1 MDRLFSGLA
10 RFVVR
15 HRLLVIVVW
24 IGIAVAA
31 SATLPSLGSQINNNN
46 SAFLPASAPSQQA
59 ATLATPL
66 LGNIDTQSQVLV
78 VVTAG
83 GGTLTAADQQAVAT
97 TLRAL
102 GTVPTVRS
110 VREAAVSPAGTA
122 AVAQVE
128 AAIAP
133 SDISAQ
139 RTLVDRLQATLDA
152 ASLPSGVQLRL
163 AGQVATDVANQKS
176 SQKTGG
182 RIQSLSLLLIIVL
195 LLVIFRAPLAAV
207 ITLLPPAF
215 ALVSS
220 TRFIGALGAH
230 GLKIS
235 EITDLLLIVLLL
247 GAGTDY
253 GLFLVFRVR
262 EALRAGR
269 EPGDAVVFAMVRVG
283 ESISASA
290 GTVIVALLTL
300 LFASFGIYRDL
311 GVPLALGMAVML
323 LAGLT
328 LLPALLAVAGR
339 AAFWPVRVGAAE
351 DGRGWWGAVAAQ
363 MVRRPAWTLG
373 LGVVA
378 FGALAT
384 LGLGYRSAGFGGAT
398 SAPTGTAVASG
409 NAELAHYF
417 PASSANPANLIFAYA
432 RPVWTDPEV
441 LVAAARSLVASGQV
455 RHLAGPLD
463 PNGTSITPAD
473 LARLHAVLGDP
484 HRLPAVLPA
493 GVAVPPALYNA
504 YRATGL
510 FISPAGTT
518 VQFEAAFR
526 AGGQQSTAALDA
538 TPAVRRSVAAAAAA
552 SGATHAGLA
561 GEAAALFDVSNTADS
576 DLVRI
581 VPIAIVAI
589 AVLLA
594 LVLRSL
600 VAPLYLIV
608 SVAMSYLAALGAATG
623 VFIDLGG
630 DSGLT
635 FVLPFLMFIFLLAL
649 GEDYNIL
656 VMTRIREENHDR
668 TLREAVVEAV
678 ARTGPTVTSAG
689 VILAGTF
696 AMLAVAG
703 GGSNGGSGNQIQ
715 AIGFGLAIG
724 ILLDTF
730 VVRTVLVPSTVAL
743 LGRWNWWPSRLG
755 RSAHHLAGGQ
765 GATPEATPPANRVRT
780 P

>member
-1 MDRLFSGLA
+1 MNRLFSGLA
-10 RFVVR
+10 RIVVR
-15 HRLLVIVVW
+15 YRVVVVVAW
-24 IGIAVAA
+24 VGIAVAA
-31 SATLPSLGSQINNNN
+31 SALLPSLGSEINNNN
-46 SAFLPASAPSQQA
+46 SAFLPASAPSQRA

-66 LGNIDTQSQVLV
+66 LGNVGQQSQVLLV
-78 VVTAG
+78 VSAG
-83 GGTLTAADQQAVAT
+83 GQQISAADQQALTGVVAGV
-97 TLRAL
+97 RK
-102 GTVPTVRS
+102 VPDVTS
-110 VREAAVSPAGTA
+110 VREIKVSPSGTA
-122 AVAQVE
+122 AIVQVD
-128 AAIAP
+128 AAIRP
-133 SDISAQ
+133 QDISAQ
-139 RTLVDRLQATLDA
+139 GTLVDRLQRALQADT
-152 ASLPSGVQLRL
+152 LPSGVQVHL

-176 SQKTGG
+176 SQKTGS
-182 RIQSLSLLLIIVL
+182 RIQGLSLLLIIVL
-195 LLVIFRAPLAAV
+195 LLIIFRAPLAAL

-215 ALVSS
+215 ALAVS

-262 EALRAGR
+262 EALRAGLT
-269 EPGDAVVFAMVRVG
+269 PGDAVQFAMVRVG
-283 ESISASA
+283 ESITASA
-290 GTVIVALLTL
+290 GTVILALLTL

-328 LLPALLAVAGR
+328 LLPALLALAGR
-339 AAFWPVRVGAAE
+339 AAFWPARVRVAE
-351 DGRGWWGAVAAQ
+351 HGHGRWGAVAAR
-363 MVRRPAWTLG
+363 MVRRPAWTLTI
-373 LGVVA
+373 GVVA
-378 FGALAT
+378 FGALAAI
-384 LGLGYRSAGFGGAT
+384 GFGYRSAGFGGAT
-398 SAPTGTAVASG
+398 SAPAGSAAATG
-409 NAELAHYF
+409 NADLARYF
-417 PASSANPANLIFAYA
+417 PTTSSNPANLVFAYA
-432 RPVWTDPEV
+432 RPVWDDPGV
-441 LVAAARSLVASGQV
+441 LATAEASLVGSGQFT
-455 RHLAGPLD
+455 RLAGPLD
-463 PNGTSITPAD
+463 ANGISLSPAQF
-473 LARLHAVLGDP
+473 ARLHAELGNP
-484 HRLPAVLPA
+484 RSLPTVPAA
-493 GVAVPPALYNA
+493 GVTVPASLYNA
-504 YRATGL
+504 YRATSL
-510 FISPAGTT
+510 FVSPAGTI
-518 VQFEAAFR
+518 VQFEAALR

-538 TPAVRRSVAAAAAA
+538 TPAVRHAVAAAASA
-552 SGATHAGLA
+552 SHATSSGLA
-561 GEAAALFDVSNTADS
+561 GEAAALYDVSTTANA

-608 SVAMSYLAALGAATG
+608 SVALSYLAALGTATG
-623 VFIDLGG
+623 VFIFLAG

-635 FVLPFLMFIFLLAL
+635 FILPFLMFIFLLAL

-689 VILAGTF
+689 VILAGSF

-703 GGSNGGSGNQIQ
+703 GGGSSSANSQIQ

-730 VVRTVLVPSTVAL
+730 VVRTVLVPATVAL
-743 LGRWNWWPSRLG
+743 LGRWNWWPSRLA
-755 RSAHHLAGGQ
+755 RSDGDDAGGSLAMAPSRAEV
-765 GATPEATPPANRVRT
+765 GSA
-780 P
+780 

>member
-1 MDRLFSGLA
+1 MDRMFSGLA

-15 HRLLVIVVW
+15 HRLLVVVGW
-24 IGIAVAA
+24 VLVAVAA
-31 SATLPSLGSQINNNN
+31 SVTLPSLGSQINNDN
-46 SAFLPASAPSQQA
+46 SAFLPASAPSQRA
-59 ATLATPL
+59 AALATPL
-66 LGNIDTQSQVLV
+66 IGNVERQSQVLV

-83 GGTLTAADQQAVAT
+83 GRVLDPADQQAVGSA
-97 TLRAL
+97 LRAVRA
-102 GTVPTVRS
+102 VPTVRS
-110 VREAAVSPAGTA
+110 VREAKISPAGTA
-122 AVAQVE
+122 AIVQVD
-128 AAIAP
+128 AAVP
-133 SDISAQ
+133 PNDISAQ
-139 RTLVDRLQATLDA
+139 RTLVDHLQSALA
-152 ASLPSGVQLRL
+152 SASLPGGVQVRL
-163 AGQVATDVANQKS
+163 AGQVVTDVANQQS

-182 RIQSLSLLLIIVL
+182 RIQGLSLLLIIVL

-215 ALVSS
+215 ALVVS

-262 EALRAGR
+262 EALRSGLA
-269 EPGDAVVFAMVRVG
+269 PGDAVEFAMVRVG

-290 GTVIVALLTL
+290 GTVILALLTL
-300 LFASFGIYRDL
+300 LFATFGIYRDL

-328 LLPALLAVAGR
+328 LLPALLALAGR
-339 AAFWPVRVGAAE
+339 AAFWPVRVRVAAHGH
-351 DGRGWWGAVAAQ
+351 GRWGAVASR
-363 MVRRPAWTLG
+363 MVRRPAWTLA
-373 LGVVA
+373 LGVA
-378 FGALAT
+378 GFAALAAV
-384 LGLGYRSAGFGGAT
+384 GLGYRSAGFGGTT
-398 SAPTGTAVASG
+398 SAPRGSAAAAG
-409 NAELAHYF
+409 NAALARYF
-417 PASSANPANLIFAYA
+417 PTTSSNPANIVFAYP
-432 RPVWTDPEV
+432 RPVWDDPSV
-441 LVAAARSLVASGQV
+441 LVAAGRSLAASGQFT
-455 RHLAGPLD
+455 HLAGPLD
-463 PNGTSITPAD
+463 ANGVGLTPAQ
-473 LARLHAVLGDP
+473 LVRLHAELGNA
-484 HRLPAVLPA
+484 RSLPTVPA
-493 GVAVPPALYNA
+493 PGLTVPPDLYNA
-504 YRATGL
+504 YRATAL
-510 FISPAGTT
+510 FVSPAGTT
-518 VQFEAAFR
+518 VQWEAALR
-526 AGGQQSTAALDA
+526 AGSQRSTAALDA
-538 TPAVRRSVAAAAAA
+538 TPAVRRAVAAAAAA
-552 SGATHAGLA
+552 SGASQSGLA
-561 GEAAALFDVSNTADS
+561 GQAAALYDVSTTANA

-589 AVLLA
+589 ALLLA

-623 VFIDLGG
+623 VFIYVAG

-656 VMTRIREENHDR
+656 VMTRIREESR
-668 TLREAVVEAV
+668 GRPLRDAVVEAV

-696 AMLAVAG
+696 AVLAVG
-703 GGSNGGSGNQIQ
+703 GGSGSGGSQVQ

-730 VVRTVLVPSTVAL
+730 VVRTVLVPATVAL
-743 LGRWNWWPSRLG
+743 LGRWNWWPS
-755 RSAHHLAGGQ
+755 HLASADAAET
-765 GATPEATPPANRVRT
+765 GAAAVGPAPDPREPARSS
-780 P
+780 